1 MANERQKRLMQEAL
15 DETLTPEARRQLF
28 AQLDRDADGAAEFK
42 RLRQVDQILRTAP
55 FEHAPERLAA
65 AILARLAETLQSE
78 QFMRTSGMALALAL
92 ALVTLLMMPLL
103 IAAGWLVLTA
113 LGSAAALSSALH
125 QVIGLLVLVLG
136 VMEVFVERAQDL
148 LKSSPETPALLLTLI
163 PVALYGLLRYAM
175 RDNDTEAV

>member
-28 AQLDRDADGAAEFK
+28 AQMDKDADSAAEFK

-92 ALVTLLMMPLL
+92 ALVTLLVLPLL
-103 IAAGWLVLTA
+103 IAAGWLVLAA
-113 LGSAAALSSALH
+113 LGSAAALSSALQ
-125 QVIGLLVLVLG
+125 QVVMLLAMVLG
-136 VMEVFVERAQDL
+136 VLKVLVERAQEFIA
-148 LKSSPETPALLLTLI
+148 SSPQSAALLALI
-163 PVALYGLLRYAM
+163 PVALYGLLRGE
-175 RDNDTEAV
+175 RDTDSGAT